1 MKNGGS
7 KMKWKQLR
15 WLAVVLSVGIVLA
28 AVLPVMSQEGPR
40 ISKEDLKEML
50 GKSDVVIVDVRTGSD
65 WSASTFKI
73 KGAVR
78 EEADK
83 VDSWIEK
90 YSRDTTLVLY

>member
-1 MKNGGS
+1 
-7 KMKWKQLR
+7 MKWKQLR

-28 AVLPVMSQEGPR
+28 AVLPAMSQEGPR

-65 WSASTFKI
+65 WNASTSKI

-90 YSRDTTLVLY
+90 YPRDKTLVLY

>member
-1 MKNGGS
+1 
-7 KMKWKQLR
+7 MKWKRLR
-15 WLAVVLSVGIVLA
+15 WIPVVLSLGMILA
-28 AVLPVMSQEGPR
+28 VVLPVMSQEGPR
-40 ISKEDLKEML
+40 ISKEDLKELL
-50 GKSDVVIVDVRTGSD
+50 GKPDVVIVDVRTGSD
-65 WSASTFKI
+65 WNDSPVKV

>member
-1 MKNGGS
+1 MKNGGR

-15 WLAVVLSVGIVLA
+15 WLTVVLSLGIVLA
-28 AVLPVMSQEGPR
+28 AVLPAMSQEVPR

-50 GKSDVVIVDVRTGSD
+50 GKPDVVIVDVRTGSD
-65 WSASTFKI
+65 WNASTSKI

-90 YSRDTTLVLY
+90 YPRDKTLVFY